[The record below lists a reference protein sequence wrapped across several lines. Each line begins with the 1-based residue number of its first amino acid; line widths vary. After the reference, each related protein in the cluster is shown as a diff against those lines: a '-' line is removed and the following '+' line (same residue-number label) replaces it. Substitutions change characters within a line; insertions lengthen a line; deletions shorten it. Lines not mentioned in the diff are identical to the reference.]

1 MISERFRQSM
11 GWLHTWLGIALSAVL
26 FAVFWTGT
34 LTVFDK
40 EIDQWMKPELRI
52 ASADNVSLD
61 SLVLQRVATF
71 DTGPDSVIWIGPPR
85 DRQSVIRLFYDDAAG
100 ESHEELI
107 DPHNG
112 KLIKPTDSDAGEF
125 FFRFHFMLH
134 LPDGIGYYVVGLA
147 ALGMMILIISGIFI
161 HRKIFQEF
169 FTFRPKK
176 RARRAVLDFHNLTG
190 VIALPFHFLI
200 PFSGLLILATTY
212 LPWSMGVPYQGDLK
226 QLRTDQ
232 LGYEERKIEPAGV
245 PGGAIAAIDRYRDRA
260 EAIWRS
266 EEGRASSS
274 AEWIAI
280 FNPKD
285 ANAYVMIERYFPDR
299 RVAIG
304 PDQLTF
310 DLRSGDIIGR
320 FAPQPV
326 NYVNNWIEGL
336 HWIQFDHWPL
346 RWLYFLAGLSG
357 CAMIGSGLLFWI
369 EARLSKGRMDP
380 ASVRVVRA
388 ISIGSITGIIVATC
402 AFLIANRLLPKV
414 IGFTDVPRHE
424 IEIGIF
430 FGTWFMTFAH
440 AALRRKKA
448 WRDQSIFIAVGAGA
462 AVLLNWL
469 TTGMHPVAAIDGAI
483 WPVAAMDALLLGGA
497 AFAVLA
503 ARRLGRSGQGAVTD
517 PARPREESDIAA
529 GQAV

>member
-52 ASADNVSLD
+52 AAADNVSLD
-61 SLVLQRVATF
+61 RLTLPRVAAF
-71 DTGPDSVIWIGPPR
+71 DTGPDSIIWIGPPR
-85 DRQSVIRLFYDDAAG
+85 DRQPAIRLFYDDAAG

-107 DPHNG
+107 DPRTG
-112 KLIKPTDSDAGEF
+112 KLIEPTDSDAGEF

-134 LPDGIGYYVVGLA
+134 LPGGIGYYIVGLA

-176 RARRAVLDFHNLTG
+176 KARRAVLDFHNLTG

-226 QLRTDQ
+226 QLRTDL

-245 PGGAIAAIDRYRDRA
+245 PGGLIVSLDRYRDRA

-266 EEGRASSS
+266 EDGSRSSS

-304 PDQLTF
+304 PDQVAF
-310 DLRSGDIIGR
+310 DPRSGDIVGR
-320 FAPQPV
+320 FAPKPV
-326 NYVNNWIEGL
+326 NYANNWIEGL

-369 EARLSKGRMDP
+369 EARLSKGRIDP
-380 ASVRVVRA
+380 VSVRVVRA

-402 AFLIANRLLPKV
+402 AFLIANRLLPKA
-414 IGFTDVPRHE
+414 IDFSDVPRHE
-424 IEIGIF
+424 LEIAIF
-430 FGTWFMTFAH
+430 FGAWLVTFLH
-440 AALRRKKA
+440 AALRGKQA
-448 WRDQSIFIAVGAGA
+448 WRDQCMAIAIGAVT

-469 TTGMHPVAAIDGAI
+469 TTGMHPIVAIDRAI
-483 WPVAAMDALLLGGA
+483 WPVAFMDSLLLAGA
-497 AFAVLA
+497 ATAAIA
-503 ARRLGRSGQGAVTD
+503 ARRLGRRARGAATG
-517 PARPREESDIAA
+517 PALTREGPETTA
-529 GQAV
+529 GHVA